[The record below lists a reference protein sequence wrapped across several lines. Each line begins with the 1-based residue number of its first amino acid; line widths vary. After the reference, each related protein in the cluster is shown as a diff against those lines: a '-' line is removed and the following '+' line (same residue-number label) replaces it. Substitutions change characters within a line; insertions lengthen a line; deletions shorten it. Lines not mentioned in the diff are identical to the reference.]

1 MIEYLNRIYSHTH
14 TTPASAEDI
23 DFEVLDMLR
32 HEDYPQLVFQHIQHE
47 NCPFRRDALLE
58 RLRRALKDSGML
70 IDGQLY
76 QLSDDNCLQMI
87 WQNAEDEI
95 KRAIRVCRNQQTT
108 DYTANTHTPP
118 QDASATQTTQTAHNQ
133 SATQPIIIHNLTIN
147 FYNAPIGQYANN
159 IQQQDYHHGTR
170 Q

>member
-76 QLSDDNCLQMI
+76 QQIDDNCLQMI

-108 DYTANTHTPP
+108 DYTANIHTPP

-133 SATQPIIIHNLTIN
+133 SVTQPI
-147 FYNAPIGQYANN
+147 IGQYANN

>member
-1 MIEYLNRIYSHTH
+1 MTDYLNRIYTHTH

-108 DYTANTHTPP
+108 DYTANILTPP
-118 QDASATQTTQTAHNQ
+118 QDASATQTIQTAHNQ

-159 IQQQDYHHGTR
+159 IQQQDYHHATR